1 MEKYKEQF
9 IELMVR
15 SQVLLFGDFMT
26 KSGRKSPYFINTG
39 NYHTGSQ
46 IQQLGDFYADAIY
59 ARFGTD
65 FDVLFGPA
73 YKGIPLVI
81 ATAIAFTQKYHKEIS
96 FCFNRKEEKDHGEGG
111 SLIGKKL
118 TQGDRI
124 VIVEDVITAGT
135 SIRESITL
143 LNKAGFVHIIG
154 LIVAVDR
161 MERGLTE
168 KSALQE
174 VQDQFN
180 ILSGAVVNLD
190 EIVQFLY
197 NRSIDGDIIIN
208 QEILQKVNEYRAL
221 YGIKK

>member
-9 IELMVR
+9 IELMIR
-15 SQVLLFGDFMT
+15 SQVLLFGEFMT

-39 NYHTGSQ
+39 NYHTGYQ
-46 IQQLGDFYADAIY
+46 IQQLGDFYADAIH
-59 ARFGTD
+59 AQFGTD

-73 YKGIPLVI
+73 YKGIPIVI

-111 SLIGKKL
+111 SIIGKKL
-118 TQGDRI
+118 AQGDRI

-135 SIRESITL
+135 SVRESVTL
-143 LNKAGFVHIIG
+143 LNKVGFIKIIG

-180 ILSGAVVNLD
+180 FLSGSVVNLD
-190 EIVQFLY
+190 EIVEFLY
-197 NRSIDGDIIIN
+197 NRSIDGNLIIN
-208 QEILQKVNEYRAL
+208 NETLQKINEYRAL